1 VSTTRGPMSGS
12 NVRTGVFAPLQTER
26 LVLRPYAFSDTQALI
41 PLIGA
46 REVAA
51 TTLRIP
57 HPFSESD
64 ARDFVAQTQQ
74 DLSNG
79 GDLRL
84 GIIIRETD
92 TLCGGV
98 GLRIEAD
105 HRRAELGYWIGV
117 PYWGNGYATEASRTL
132 VKYGLETLGLHRIF
146 ASHVVKNSASARVLR
161 KIGMRHEGCQRGH
174 ILKWGE
180 FLDLEIYGMLA
191 SDASA
196 TT

>member
-1 VSTTRGPMSGS
+1 
-12 NVRTGVFAPLQTER
+12 LQTER
-26 LVLRPYAFSDTQALI
+26 LILRPYAFSDTQALI

-57 HPFSESD
+57 HPYGESD

-79 GDLRL
+79 GELRL
-84 GIIIRETD
+84 GIVIRETD
-92 TLCGGV
+92 SLCGGV

-105 HRRAELGYWIGV
+105 HGRAELGYWIGV

-132 VKYGLETLGLHRIF
+132 VKYGFETLGLHRIF

-191 SDASA
+191 SDAWA